1 MKNILSK
8 VKAKLHT
15 TLITAKDKPFLIF
28 AFVFGI
34 LAVVLLI
41 MIISNILNKSGNAK
55 NASSAP
61 SSSTPS
67 SEETV
72 KILAKVK
79 THLVLPDEEPKV
91 ISLVNID
98 LLKKDQPFF
107 ALAKDGDKLLIYS
120 KKVILYDPVI
130 DRIVDIAQIR
140 ISPPSTAIQPSLKP
154 SVIPPTSP
162 PSPTPTV
169 EVKKYKVSL
178 YLTPDSA
185 DSEKKA
191 RGAINKLSQF
201 EIAGTAKTKKSNY
214 QNNIVVN
221 LKGVKGD
228 AATSLAEVLSATVA
242 ELPKE
247 ESPPTL
253 DRDFLVII
261 AK

>member
-8 VKAKLHT
+8 IKAKLHT

-55 NASSAP
+55 NASNAP

-140 ISPPSTAIQPSLKP
+140 ISPPAAIQPSLKP

-162 PSPTPTV
+162 PSSTPTV

-191 RGAINKLSQF
+191 RGAISKLSQF

-221 LKGVKGD
+221 LKGVKSD
-228 AATSLAEVLSATVA
+228 VATSLAEVLSATVA
-242 ELPKE
+242 DLPKE